1 MDVVFHL
8 SSGQSMAGPEAI
20 ANVSNLLADETVDH
34 DAVALVANGGGVQHL
49 RADTDHS
56 DRIRALIE
64 RGVDV
69 YSCQNAMNAQGLTS
83 ADLIGGVE
91 TVPSG
96 VGGSP
101 ISKRTVPLHQDSL
114 NNRVYA
120 AYPTKSKRKTTHP
133 DGPQTDLSDDHGVT
147 LCDILS

>member
-1 MDVVFHL
+1 MQSYWNTDMDVVFHL

-56 DRIRALIE
+56 GRIRALIE

-69 YSCQNAMNAQGLTS
+69 YSCQNAMSAQGLTS
-83 ADLIGGVE
+83 DDLVGGVE

-96 VGGSP
+96 VGGVADLEADGFLY
-101 ISKRTVPLHQDSL
+101 IKVP
-114 NNRVYA
+114 
-120 AYPTKSKRKTTHP
+120 
-133 DGPQTDLSDDHGVT
+133 
-147 LCDILS
+147 

>member
-1 MDVVFHL
+1 MQPYWNTDMDIVFHL

-49 RADTDHS
+49 RADTDHA

-83 ADLIGGVE
+83 DDLVGGVE

-96 VGGSP
+96 VGG
-101 ISKRTVPLHQDSL
+101 VANLE
-114 NNRVYA
+114 A
-120 AYPTKSKRKTTHP
+120 
-133 DGPQTDLSDDHGVT
+133 DGFLYIKIP
-147 LCDILS
+147 